1 MRTDL
6 IRRALLGGIAAFVL
20 ITSPLHLDSATAQN
34 PLPEG
39 APEPTAP
46 DEEPA
51 EPPVPDEEQ
60 PDTTSVD
67 SEEPAPEPGD
77 VAPAVW
83 VGVIAL
89 VVVAAVWAIRRST
102 SSSSSQEP

>member
-6 IRRALLGGIAAFVL
+6 IRPALLGGIAVLVL
-20 ITSPLHLDSATAQN
+20 IMSPLHHGPATAQ
-34 PLPEG
+34 
-39 APEPTAP
+39 EPP
-46 DEEPA
+46 PEEPA
-51 EPPVPDEEQ
+51 EPTVPDEEP
-60 PDTTSVD
+60 PDATPVE

-102 SSSSSQEP
+102 TSSSSQGP